1 MASINFNPFE
11 SWFHK
16 PPSTSSPSTH
26 SSTAPPSRNHLPISP
41 PSASPTSSTPPP
53 PKPDPK
59 KTIGARAGKARTL
72 HLDAGAVLLGMR
84 ERPGLQS
91 RPGSRE
97 DSERRPDFR
106 KGELN

>member
-41 PSASPTSSTPPP
+41 PSASPTSSTPP

-97 DSERRPDFR
+97 DSERRPDFQ